1 MQWAQRACLASA
13 LPVAAALVF
22 WAARRRRRQLGQWQP
37 GQPLADDDWLSPQ
50 VTVGSGVNQ
59 KSYCHTR
66 PPPIAEPVEP
76 LLSTEPLVVVVG
88 LGGVGSH
95 AAHLLLRGGVRRLRL
110 VDFDQVSLSS
120 LNRHAT
126 AVRRDVGTPK
136 ARALRDQLLR
146 IAPDAQA
153 PRCPCRAHCAAR
165 AGLSRLLSR
174 CAGRGV
180 RLTLQRGGRRPA
192 PRRLARPRNR
202 LHRRPAH
209 QGGAPRLL
217 PRARPP
223 RAVRARRRR
232 QGRPLP
238 ATPGAA
244 DGGDQRPDRHD
255 DAQEYPQERGRAER

>member
-1 MQWAQRACLASA
+1 MSRAQCAGRSVCKRGKRKLQRHVVAPPERHEDARLLSAAGSRRSRTLLAMQWAQRACLASA

-66 PPPIAEPVEP
+66 PPPIAEPVGP

-153 PRCPCRAHCAAR
+153 PRRPCRAHVLR
-165 AGLSRLLSR
+165 MR
-174 CAGRGV
+174 
-180 RLTLQRGGRRPA
+180 
-192 PRRLARPRNR
+192 
-202 LHRRPAH
+202 
-209 QGGAPRLL
+209 
-217 PRARPP
+217 
-223 RAVRARRRR
+223 
-232 QGRPLP
+232 
-238 ATPGAA
+238 
-244 DGGDQRPDRHD
+244 D
-255 DAQEYPQERGRAER
+255 

>member
-1 MQWAQRACLASA
+1 MPPPSATRTRVWVSLVAVAHLAMQWAQRACLASA

-66 PPPIAEPVEP
+66 PPPVAEPVEP
-76 LLSTEPLVVVVG
+76 LVGTEPLVVVVG

-153 PRCPCRAHCAAR
+153 PRCPCRAHVLR
-165 AGLSRLLSR
+165 MR
-174 CAGRGV
+174 
-180 RLTLQRGGRRPA
+180 
-192 PRRLARPRNR
+192 
-202 LHRRPAH
+202 
-209 QGGAPRLL
+209 
-217 PRARPP
+217 
-223 RAVRARRRR
+223 
-232 QGRPLP
+232 
-238 ATPGAA
+238 
-244 DGGDQRPDRHD
+244 D
-255 DAQEYPQERGRAER
+255 

>member
-1 MQWAQRACLASA
+1 MGRGTRAKSHGTSRLALPPSATRTRVWVSVGGSRRSRTLAMQWAQRACLASA

-37 GQPLADDDWLSPQ
+37 GQPLADDHWLSPQ
-50 VTVGSGVNQ
+50 VTVGSGDNQ

-66 PPPIAEPVEP
+66 PPPITEPVEP

-153 PRCPCRAHCAAR
+153 PRRPCRAQCACGTEPALVT
-165 AGLSRLLSR
+165 G

-192 PRRLARPRNR
+192 PRRLAHPRPR

-209 QGGAPRLL
+209 QGRAPH
-217 PRARPP
+217 PRAGLH
-223 RAVRARRRR
+223 
-232 QGRPLP
+232 QY
-238 ATPGAA
+238 
-244 DGGDQRPDRHD
+244 Q
-255 DAQEYPQERGRAER
+255 

>member
-1 MQWAQRACLASA
+1 MRRGIPANSFEPDQLTNFTSLASATTTRFWVCSALSMQWAQRACLASA
-13 LPVAAALVF
+13 LPLAAALVF
-22 WAARRRRRQLGQWQP
+22 WAARRRQRQLGQWRA
-37 GQPLADDDWLSPQ
+37 GQPLAD
-50 VTVGSGVNQ
+50 Q

-66 PPPIAEPVEP
+66 PPPIAKPVEP

-153 PRCPCRAHCAAR
+153 PRRPCRHSTVLR
-165 AGLSRLLSR
+165 
-174 CAGRGV
+174 V
-180 RLTLQRGGRRPA
+180 R
-192 PRRLARPRNR
+192 
-202 LHRRPAH
+202 
-209 QGGAPRLL
+209 
-217 PRARPP
+217 
-223 RAVRARRRR
+223 
-232 QGRPLP
+232 
-238 ATPGAA
+238 
-244 DGGDQRPDRHD
+244 D
-255 DAQEYPQERGRAER
+255 

>member
-1 MQWAQRACLASA
+1 M
-13 LPVAAALVF
+13 
-22 WAARRRRRQLGQWQP
+22 
-37 GQPLADDDWLSPQ
+37 ADDDWLSPQ

-153 PRCPCRAHCAAR
+153 PRRPCRAHCAAR
-165 AGLSRLLSR
+165 AWLSRLLSP
-174 CAGRGV
+174 
-180 RLTLQRGGRRPA
+180 LRR
-192 PRRLARPRNR
+192 
-202 LHRRPAH
+202 
-209 QGGAPRLL
+209 
-217 PRARPP
+217 
-223 RAVRARRRR
+223 
-232 QGRPLP
+232 
-238 ATPGAA
+238 
-244 DGGDQRPDRHD
+244 
-255 DAQEYPQERGRAER
+255 

>member
-1 MQWAQRACLASA
+1 MAVGRLARARGVVAVALAMQWAQRACLASA

-22 WAARRRRRQLGQWQP
+22 WAARRRRRQLGH
-37 GQPLADDDWLSPQ
+37 LAGDDWLSPQ
-50 VTVGSGVNQ
+50 VTVGSGDNQ

-153 PRCPCRAHCAAR
+153 PRRPCRAHVLR
-165 AGLSRLLSR
+165 MR
-174 CAGRGV
+174 
-180 RLTLQRGGRRPA
+180 
-192 PRRLARPRNR
+192 
-202 LHRRPAH
+202 
-209 QGGAPRLL
+209 
-217 PRARPP
+217 
-223 RAVRARRRR
+223 
-232 QGRPLP
+232 
-238 ATPGAA
+238 
-244 DGGDQRPDRHD
+244 D
-255 DAQEYPQERGRAER
+255 

>member
-1 MQWAQRACLASA
+1 MGNSKLSMQWAQRACLASA
-13 LPVAAALVF
+13 LPLAAALVF
-22 WAARRRRRQLGQWQP
+22 WAARRRRRQLFPW
-37 GQPLADDDWLSPQ
+37 LLTRRRADDDWLSPQ

-136 ARALRDQLLR
+136 VRAVRDQLLR

-153 PRCPCRAHCAAR
+153 SAAR
-165 AGLSRLLSR
+165 APPTVLR
-174 CAGRGV
+174 V
-180 RLTLQRGGRRPA
+180 R
-192 PRRLARPRNR
+192 
-202 LHRRPAH
+202 H
-209 QGGAPRLL
+209 
-217 PRARPP
+217 
-223 RAVRARRRR
+223 
-232 QGRPLP
+232 
-238 ATPGAA
+238 
-244 DGGDQRPDRHD
+244 
-255 DAQEYPQERGRAER
+255 

>member
-1 MQWAQRACLASA
+1 MVAGSVRSFPLTYCASRREPTPTPGSGSPPSMHWGQRACLASA
-13 LPVAAALVF
+13 LPVAAAFVF

-37 GQPLADDDWLSPQ
+37 GQLLADDHWLSPQ
-50 VTVGSGVNQ
+50 VAAGSGDNQ

-66 PPPIAEPVEP
+66 PPPLAEPLEP

-136 ARALRDQLLR
+136 SRAVRDQLLR

-153 PRCPCRAHCAAR
+153 TATRAPLTVLR
-165 AGLSRLLSR
+165 
-174 CAGRGV
+174 V
-180 RLTLQRGGRRPA
+180 R
-192 PRRLARPRNR
+192 
-202 LHRRPAH
+202 H
-209 QGGAPRLL
+209 
-217 PRARPP
+217 
-223 RAVRARRRR
+223 
-232 QGRPLP
+232 
-238 ATPGAA
+238 
-244 DGGDQRPDRHD
+244 
-255 DAQEYPQERGRAER
+255 